1 MDVRTLDYEVVYS
14 VFSGAEVCHIASK
27 FVGKRTVLVDRYK
40 QGS

>member
-27 FVGKRTVLVDRYK
+27 FAGKRPVLVDRHRA
-40 QGS
+40 SL